1 MDLFGAKEDA
11 EDEMWASI
19 CSLLHTT
26 PVETPT
32 TLEAGQRKTKR
43 TRIYT
48 NKAEVS
54 QLEAEIQSLQ
64 ELLAQTKRAA
74 LSRDDTSMWEQVAGQ
89 QRVEKNKA
97 LEENEQLRLAVKE
110 RQEYIDRLEKLLFK
124 TPRWN
129 ALPDLDVSQV
139 SLVLPVEP
147 HLRAAAMHRIADQ
160 QYKRLQTVLVQ
171 AGALDLCYDMC
182 KGESMTLG
190 NQQLG
195 FLACHLSS
203 SPAHSGASLKYLVS
217 AENAQDSWE
226 HVDDKTVYNRYW
238 TYRDSTTCHSNT
250 VHKLYEEV
258 NRSVIVFASVSDAI
272 VVRQPTDVTD
282 EMNGWWQFQPHPD
295 DPEKSFLT
303 IVTHSNISCLLEH
316 KEVDAAPNDVK
327 MALKEIFSARKKRV
341 EDMPP
346 PSYLKY
352 FIERKQRFRKSMEK
366 ALQTAMHEYLAAK
379 KSAPH
384 GVTREITA

>member
-195 FLACHLSS
+195 FLA
-203 SPAHSGASLKYLVS
+203 
-217 AENAQDSWE
+217 SWE